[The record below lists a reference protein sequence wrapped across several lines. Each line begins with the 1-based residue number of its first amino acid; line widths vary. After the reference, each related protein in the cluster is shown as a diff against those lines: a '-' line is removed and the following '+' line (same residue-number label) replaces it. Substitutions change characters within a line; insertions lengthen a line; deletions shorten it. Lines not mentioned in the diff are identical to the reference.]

1 MLYTVESDKECKSE
15 CDSKTPAMT
24 SSGKICVS

>member
-24 SSGKICVS
+24 SGKICVS